1 MTIYRLSAISTESF
15 ISFILVG
22 MKGVLIFGIVFL
34 YLVCSVTCQAQRYS
48 NFHFRKLQV
57 EDGLSENTIY
67 CIVQDRQGFMWFGT
81 KDGLNRYDGNSFKN
95 YHYQPEKKQS
105 LGNNFV
111 RSIAEKSPSHLYIG
125 TDDGLYIMDKI
136 TAAFQKIELS
146 ISGKG
151 TFNSAINALHVD
163 RQGSLWIATMSQ
175 GIWKYNPSTTKITQ
189 LQLKGVTLGQNATW
203 AILQDRSGVIW
214 AATRLGLLRFNNQQ
228 AHFDIVGPLFSEV
241 GDPQF
246 EILSMWE
253 DPKGDLWLGTWSQG
267 LLRYNKQSNEFSR
280 FLNNT
285 SHPYVTH
292 IRALREFRENQ
303 LLVGSDDGLFL
314 FHTETGTSERLDIP
328 YYKHGLSD
336 QNVYSIARD
345 RENAIWI
352 GTYFGGIN
360 YLNTALLSVET
371 FFPDILPGFLSGK
384 AVSQFCEDTK
394 GNLWIAT
401 EDGGI
406 NYYDKKKKQ
415 ISQPIKASYHNTHAL
430 LLDGDHLWIGTFS
443 RGLDR
448 YNLATGQRQN
458 FRHDANN
465 TETINDD
472 CIFSLFKT
480 KKGDLLIGTPAG
492 LSRYD
497 QQKKKFVRIPEV
509 TQFIYDIKED
519 DEGNI
524 WLASYQSGP
533 IKFDL
538 RKQAWVHYSLIRPN
552 DPISSSKLTSIYVDS
567 QHRLLFSSEGKGIFI
582 YDKTKDSF
590 RNIGQAQ
597 GLPNNVIYGI
607 LDDALGN
614 LWLSSN
620 KGIICFHP
628 DNPKNYKL
636 YTTENGFSTNQFNFK
651 ASFKA
656 SDGRFYFGGINGF
669 TSFYPDEISAV
680 KNQAV
685 PNVFIT
691 QIQLLSKHNPNLEKN
706 VQVQLNKNEKIV
718 LTHQFSSFNI
728 SFVSLSFASPSKN
741 QYAYKLEGADDE
753 WTSAGNTKSV
763 SYVNLSPGTY
773 VFHVKASNNDG
784 LWNEKGAAVQ
794 IEILPPLWLSLPAK
808 ITYTLLFVAL
818 CYVCLR
824 YYIMANKRKQAR
836 DLMAFQSEQEQKS
849 FRSKIDF
856 FTNIAHEIRTPL
868 SLITAPL
875 EEIILQ
881 ENEDKETMHNLRI
894 IEKNC
899 ERLTVLINQLLDFR
913 KMDGNGPPLS
923 PESVNLK
930 NLLEDLYDR
939 FRKSVNRNRVRFDLS
954 IPQDQDLIIETDLDA
969 VMKIVSN
976 LLTNATKFAHSYI
989 LINLKRNSDKSFT
1002 ITVSDDGPGIPDDF
1016 KKLVFDPFYQL
1027 NSNKDRSGT
1036 GIGLSLVKH
1045 LTNRLGAEIKIED
1058 MLPRGA
1064 KFIFTIRSMQL
1075 AHEATGPIVEE
1086 LPMILDS
1093 PEYNP
1098 TQILVVDDNPDITA
1112 FISHSL
1118 AVSYHIDIADSA
1130 SKALTMLDNK
1140 VYHLVVSDIMMP
1152 EIDGITFVKRLK
1164 NDINYSHIP
1173 VILLSAKI
1181 QNATKVEGLLSGAD
1195 VFIEKPFSMTFLK
1208 AQISS
1213 LLQNRKYLLENFH
1226 ASPLSSYSSLATN
1239 AHDEAF
1245 LTQLNAEIE
1254 KHLSDEQFNV
1264 ESLVDIFKIS
1274 RSNFQRKLK
1283 AISGTS
1289 PGDYVRN
1296 YRLKR
1301 ACALL
1306 IESDYRINE
1315 VAFLVGFSSASYFT
1329 KAFIKAYNLTP
1340 KEFIQQSRL
1349 QAR

>member
-1 MTIYRLSAISTESF
+1 MKGGLNS
-15 ISFILVG
+15 ILVFLS
-22 MKGVLIFGIVFL
+22 LI
-34 YLVCSVTCQAQRYS
+34 CSITSWAQRYS

-67 CIVQDRQGFMWFGT
+67 CILQDKQGFMWFGT

-95 YHYQPEKKQS
+95 YHYQPDNKQS

-111 RSIAEKSPSHLYIG
+111 RSIAEKSPNHLYIG

-136 TAAFQKIELS
+136 TASFQKIELS
-146 ISGKG
+146 NSHTKTI
-151 TFNSAINALHVD
+151 NSAINALHID
-163 RQGSLWIATMSQ
+163 RQGNLWIATMSQ
-175 GIWKYNPSTTKITQ
+175 GIWKYNPTTNKIVQ
-189 LQLKGVTLGQNATW
+189 LQLRGATLGHNATW
-203 AILQDRSGVIW
+203 TILQDRSGIIW
-214 AATRLGLLRFNNQQ
+214 AATRLGLLRFNEQQ
-228 AHFDIVGPLFSEV
+228 AHFEIVRPLFSEI
-241 GDPQF
+241 GDSQF

-267 LLRYNKQSNEFSR
+267 LLRYNKQSNEFNR
-280 FLNNT
+280 FLHNT
-285 SHPYVTH
+285 TLPYVTH

-314 FHTETGTSERLDIP
+314 FHTETGASERLDIP

-384 AVSQFCEDTK
+384 AVSQFCEDLK

-430 LLDGDHLWIGTFS
+430 LLNGDDLWIGTFS
-443 RGLDR
+443 RGLDC
-448 YNLATGQRQN
+448 YNLKTGQSQN

-465 TETINDD
+465 PETINDD
-472 CIFSLFKT
+472 CIFSLYKT
-480 KKGDLLIGTPAG
+480 KNGDLFVGTPAG
-492 LSRYD
+492 LCRYD
-497 QQKKKFVRIPEV
+497 QYKKKFVRIPEV

-519 DEGNI
+519 EDGNI

-533 IKFDL
+533 IKFDQH
-538 RKQAWVHYSLIRPN
+538 KQAWIHYSIIRPN
-552 DPISSSKLTSIYVDS
+552 DPISSSKLTSIYIDS

-582 YDKTKDSF
+582 YDKIKDNF

-628 DNPKNYKL
+628 DSPKNHKL

-656 SDGRFYFGGINGF
+656 KDGRFYFGGINGF
-669 TSFYPDEISAV
+669 TSFYPNEISTI
-680 KNQAV
+680 KNQTV

-691 QIQLLSKHNPNLEKN
+691 QIQLLNNRNPELEKN
-706 VQVQLNKNEKIV
+706 IQVRLNKHEKIV

-728 SFVSLSFASPSKN
+728 SFVSLSFASPAKN
-741 QYAYKLEGADDE
+741 QYAYKLEGTDDE
-753 WTSAGNTKSV
+753 WTLAGNTKSV

-773 VFHVKASNNDG
+773 IFHVKASNNDG
-784 LWNEKGAAVQ
+784 LWNEKGTAVQ
-794 IEILPPLWLSLPAK
+794 IEILPPLWLSIPAK
-808 ITYTLLFVAL
+808 VTYALLLIAL
-818 CYVCLR
+818 CYVCLW
-824 YYIMANKRKQAR
+824 YYIKASKRKQAQH
-836 DLMAFQSEQEQKS
+836 LLAFQSEQEQKS

-881 ENEDKETMHNLRI
+881 ENGDQETMQNLLI

-913 KMDGNGPPLS
+913 KIDENGQPLS
-923 PESVNLK
+923 PETINLG

-939 FRKSVNRNRVRFDLS
+939 FRKSVLRNRIRLDLF
-954 IPQDQDLIIETDLDA
+954 IPQNQDLTIETDLDA
-969 VMKIVSN
+969 TMKIVSN
-976 LLTNATKFAHSYI
+976 LLTNATKFAYSYI
-989 LINLKRNSDKSFT
+989 MISLEKNLDNSFT

-1045 LTNRLGAEIKIED
+1045 LTNRLGAAIKIED
-1058 MLPRGA
+1058 LLPRGT
-1064 KFIFTIRSMQL
+1064 KFIFTIRNIRPTPEDTSLIIKEPPTVLENQ
-1075 AHEATGPIVEE
+1075 
-1086 LPMILDS
+1086 
-1093 PEYNP
+1093 EYNS
-1098 TQILVVDDNPDITA
+1098 TSILVVDDNPDITA

-1118 AVSYHIDIADSA
+1118 ASSYHIDIADSA
-1130 SKALTMLDNK
+1130 SQALAMLDNC
-1140 VYHLVVSDIMMP
+1140 VYNLVISDIMMP
-1152 EIDGITFVKRLK
+1152 EIDGITFVRRLK

-1195 VFIEKPFSMTFLK
+1195 VFIEKPFSMTILK
-1208 AQISS
+1208 AQITS
-1213 LLQNRKYLLENFH
+1213 LLQNRKYLVENFH
-1226 ASPLSSYSSLATN
+1226 SSPLSSYSSLATN
-1239 AHDEAF
+1239 AHDDAF
-1245 LTQLNAEIE
+1245 LTQLNTEIE

-1301 ACALL
+1301 ACMLL

-1329 KAFIKAYNLTP
+1329 KAFIKAFNLTP

-1349 QAR
+1349 QAK

>member
-1 MTIYRLSAISTESF
+1 
-15 ISFILVG
+15 

>member
-1 MTIYRLSAISTESF
+1 
-15 ISFILVG
+15 
-22 MKGVLIFGIVFL
+22 MKGALIFGIVFL
-34 YLVCSVTCQAQRYS
+34 YLACSVTCQAQRYS

-136 TAAFQKIELS
+136 TASFQKIELS

-175 GIWKYNPSTTKITQ
+175 GIWKYNPSTNKVAQIQ
-189 LQLKGVTLGQNATW
+189 LNGATLGQNAAW

-228 AHFDIVGPLFSEV
+228 AHFDIVAPLFSEV
-241 GDPQF
+241 GDSQF

-267 LLRYNKQSNEFSR
+267 LIRYNKQSNEFSR

-285 SHPYVTH
+285 RHPYVTH
-292 IRALREFRENQ
+292 IRALQEFRENQ

-314 FHTETGTSERLDIP
+314 FHTETGASERLDVP

-465 TETINDD
+465 PETINDD

-480 KKGDLLIGTPAG
+480 KNGDLLIGTPAG

-538 RKQAWVHYSLIRPN
+538 RKQAWIHYSSIRPN

-582 YDKTKDSF
+582 YDKAKDRF

-628 DNPKNYKL
+628 DNPQNYKL

-656 SDGRFYFGGINGF
+656 KDGRFYFGGINGF

-680 KNQAV
+680 KNQTV

-691 QIQLLSKHNPNLEKN
+691 QIQLLNKHNPNLEKDI
-706 VQVQLNKNEKIV
+706 QIQLNKNEKIV

-741 QYAYKLEGADDE
+741 QYAYKLEGADGE
-753 WTSAGNTKSV
+753 WALADNTKSV

-784 LWNEKGAAVQ
+784 LWNEKGTVVQ
-794 IEILPPLWLSLPAK
+794 IEILPPLWRSIPAK
-808 ITYTLLFVAL
+808 ITYAILFIAL

-836 DLMAFQSEQEQKS
+836 HLMAFQSEQEQKS

-875 EEIILQ
+875 EEILLY
-881 ENEDKETMHNLRI
+881 ENADKETMHNLRI

-913 KMDGNGPPLS
+913 KMDENGQPLS
-923 PESVNLK
+923 LEPVNLR
-930 NLLEDLYDR
+930 NLVEDLYDR
-939 FRKSVNRNRVRFDLS
+939 FRKSIHRNKVRFDLS
-954 IPQDQDLIIETDLDA
+954 IPQDHDLIIETDLDA

-976 LLTNATKFAHSYI
+976 LLTNATKFTYSYI
-989 LINLKRNSDKSFT
+989 SIGLEKNADNSFT

-1027 NSNKDRSGT
+1027 STNKDRSGT

-1058 MLPRGA
+1058 MHPRGTR
-1064 KFIFTIRSMQL
+1064 FIFKINNVQL
-1075 AHEATGPIVEE
+1075 SPKVANLNMEE
-1086 LPMILDS
+1086 LPI
-1093 PEYNP
+1093 PPVKQEYNL

-1140 VYHLVVSDIMMP
+1140 VYHLVISDIMMP

-1239 AHDEAF
+1239 AHDEVF

-1301 ACALL
+1301 ACTLL

-1329 KAFIKAYNLTP
+1329 KAFIKAFNLTP

-1349 QAR
+1349 SAK

>member
-1 MTIYRLSAISTESF
+1 
-15 ISFILVG
+15 
-22 MKGVLIFGIVFL
+22 MKGAYIFVLALFYVI
-34 YLVCSVTCQAQRYS
+34 CSARCQAQRYS

-57 EDGLSENTIY
+57 EDGLSENTVY
-67 CIVQDRQGFMWFGT
+67 CILQDQQGFMWFGT
-81 KDGLNRYDGNSFKN
+81 KDGLNRYDGTSFKN
-95 YHYQPEKKQS
+95 YHYQPLKKQS

-111 RSIAEKSPSHLYIG
+111 RSMAEISPGQLYIG
-125 TDDGLYIMDKI
+125 TDDGLYLMDK
-136 TAAFQKIELS
+136 TTEAFQKIELRS
-146 ISGKG
+146 SGHAAVS
-151 TFNSAINALHVD
+151 SAINALQVD
-163 RQGSLWIATMSQ
+163 RRGDLWIATMSQ
-175 GIWKYNPSTTKITQ
+175 GIWTYSPRTRRMEQIPLEGAS
-189 LQLKGVTLGQNATW
+189 LGHNATW
-203 AILQDRSGVIW
+203 ALLQDRSGVIW
-214 AATRLGLLRFNNQQ
+214 AATRLGLLRFNSQQ
-228 AHFDIVGPLFSEV
+228 RHFDAVAPLFSAA

-253 DPKGDLWLGTWSQG
+253 DPKGDLWLGTWSKG

-280 FLNNT
+280 FLNHT
-285 SHPYVTH
+285 SYPYVTH

-314 FHTETGTSERLDIP
+314 FHTGTGTSERLDIP

-336 QNVYSIARD
+336 QNVYSITRD

-384 AVSQFCEDTK
+384 AVSQFCEDPQ

-401 EDGGI
+401 EDGGV

-430 LLDGDHLWIGTFS
+430 LLDGNDLWIGTFS

-448 YNLATGQRQN
+448 YDLRSGRREN
-458 FRHDANN
+458 FRHDAGDP
-465 TETINDD
+465 ETINDD
-472 CIFSLFKT
+472 CIFSLYKT
-480 KKGDLLIGTPAG
+480 KNGDLLIGTPAG

-497 QQKKKFVRIPEV
+497 RYKKKFARIPEV
-509 TQFIYDIKED
+509 SQFIYDIKED

-533 IKFDL
+533 IKFDA
-538 RKQAWVHYSLIRPN
+538 RRQTWIHYSRLMPN
-552 DPISSSKLTSIYVDS
+552 DPISSSKLTSIYIDS

-582 YDKTKDSF
+582 YDKTKDRF
-590 RNIGQAQ
+590 HNIGQAQ

-607 LDDALGN
+607 LDDPQGN

-628 DNPKNYKL
+628 DDPKNYRL

-651 ASFKA
+651 ASFKGR
-656 SDGRFYFGGINGF
+656 DGRFYFGGINGF
-669 TSFYPDEISAV
+669 TSFYPDEISTV
-680 KNQAV
+680 KNQV
-685 PNVFIT
+685 RPPVFIT
-691 QIQLLSKHNPNLEKN
+691 QIQLLNNRDPQVEQDI
-706 VQVQLNKNEKIV
+706 QVQLHRSEKIV
-718 LTHQFSSFNI
+718 LTHRFSSFTI

-741 QYAYKLEGADDE
+741 QYAYKLEGADEE
-753 WTSAGNTKSV
+753 WTMAGNTKSV

-784 LWNEKGAAVQ
+784 LWNETGAAVQ

-808 ITYTLLFVAL
+808 VAYVLLILAL

-824 YYIMANKRKQAR
+824 YYIRANKRKQAR
-836 DLMAFQSEQEQKS
+836 HLLAFQSEQEQKS

-875 EEIILQ
+875 EEIIQQ
-881 ENEDKETMHNLRI
+881 ENSDQETMHNLRI

-913 KMDGNGPPLS
+913 KMDENEQSLH
-923 PESVNLK
+923 PEPVDLG

-939 FRKSVNRNRVRFDLS
+939 FRKSVHRNKVRFDLS
-954 IPQDQDLIIETDLDA
+954 IPRDQALVVETDLDA
-969 VMKIVSN
+969 LIKILSN
-976 LLTNATKFAHSYI
+976 LLTNASKFARSYI
-989 LINLKRNSDKSFT
+989 RVRLDRQPDGTFT
-1002 ITVSDDGPGIPDDF
+1002 ISVSDDGPGIPDEF

-1027 NSNKDRSGT
+1027 SSNQDRGGT

-1058 MLPRGA
+1058 EQPRGSR
-1064 KFIFTIRSMQL
+1064 FIFSLRDMPAPAAETVPQKAEQL
-1075 AHEATGPIVEE
+1075 S
-1086 LPMILDS
+1086 LDS
-1093 PEYNP
+1093 NEPHQ

-1112 FISHSL
+1112 FISHAL
-1118 AVSYHIDIADSA
+1118 APAYHIDIADSA
-1130 SKALTMLDNK
+1130 SQALQMLDNC
-1140 VYHLVVSDIMMP
+1140 VYSLVISDIMMP
-1152 EIDGITFVKRLK
+1152 EMDGITFAKRLK

-1181 QNATKVEGLLSGAD
+1181 QNATKIEGLLSGAD
-1195 VFIEKPFSMTFLK
+1195 VFMEKPFSVAFLK

-1213 LLQNRKYLLENFH
+1213 LLQNRKHLLENFH
-1226 ASPLSSYSSLATN
+1226 ASPLSPYSSLATN
-1239 AHDEAF
+1239 ARDEAF

-1283 AISGTS
+1283 AIAGTS

-1301 ACALL
+1301 ACTLL
-1306 IESDYRINE
+1306 LESDYRINE
-1315 VAFLVGFSSASYFT
+1315 VAFLVGFTSASYFT
-1329 KAFIKAYNLTP
+1329 KAFIKAFNQTP
-1340 KEFIQQSRL
+1340 KEFIQRSR
-1349 QAR
+1349 APAK

>member
-1 MTIYRLSAISTESF
+1 
-15 ISFILVG
+15 

-67 CIVQDRQGFMWFGT
+67 CIVQDQQGFMWFGT

-95 YHYQPEKKQS
+95 YHYQSEKKQS

-136 TAAFQKIELS
+136 TAAFQKVELS

-189 LQLKGVTLGQNATW
+189 LQLKGARLGQNATW

-406 NYYDKKKKQ
+406 NYYDKEKKQ

-691 QIQLLSKHNPNLEKN
+691 QIQLLNKHNPNLEKDI
-706 VQVQLNKNEKIV
+706 QIQLNKNEKIV

-741 QYAYKLEGADDE
+741 QYAHKLEGADDE

-808 ITYTLLFVAL
+808 ITYALLFVAL

-939 FRKSVNRNRVRFDLS
+939 FRKSVHRNRVRFDLS

-1027 NSNKDRSGT
+1027 STNKDRSGT

-1075 AHEATGPIVEE
+1075 AHEATGPIIEE
-1086 LPMILDS
+1086 QPIPLDR
-1093 PEYNP
+1093 PEYNL

-1118 AVSYHIDIADSA
+1118 AVSYHIDIADSG

-1140 VYHLVVSDIMMP
+1140 VYHLVISDIMMP

-1239 AHDEAF
+1239 AHDDAF

-1301 ACALL
+1301 ACTLL

-1329 KAFIKAYNLTP
+1329 KAFIKAFNLTP
-1340 KEFIQQSRL
+1340 KEFIQQSRS

>member
-1 MTIYRLSAISTESF
+1 
-15 ISFILVG
+15 

-189 LQLKGVTLGQNATW
+189 LQLKGARLGQNATW

-691 QIQLLSKHNPNLEKN
+691 QIQLLNKHNPNLEKDI
-706 VQVQLNKNEKIV
+706 QIQLNKNEKIV

-773 VFHVKASNNDG
+773 VFHIKASNNDG

-808 ITYTLLFVAL
+808 ITYALLFVAL

-939 FRKSVNRNRVRFDLS
+939 FRKSVHRNRVRFDLS

-1027 NSNKDRSGT
+1027 STNKDRSGT

-1075 AHEATGPIVEE
+1075 AHEATGPIIEE
-1086 LPMILDS
+1086 QPIPLDR
-1093 PEYNP
+1093 PEYNL

-1118 AVSYHIDIADSA
+1118 AVSYHIDIADSG

-1140 VYHLVVSDIMMP
+1140 VYHLVISDIMMP

-1239 AHDEAF
+1239 AHDDAF

-1301 ACALL
+1301 ACTLL

-1329 KAFIKAYNLTP
+1329 KAFIKAFNLTP

>member
-1 MTIYRLSAISTESF
+1 
-15 ISFILVG
+15 
-22 MKGVLIFGIVFL
+22 MKGALIFGIVFL
-34 YLVCSVTCQAQRYS
+34 YLACSVTCQAQRYS

-136 TAAFQKIELS
+136 TASFQKIELS

-175 GIWKYNPSTTKITQ
+175 GIWKYNPSTNKVAQIQ
-189 LQLKGVTLGQNATW
+189 LNGATLGQNAAW

-228 AHFDIVGPLFSEV
+228 AHFDIVSPLFSEV
-241 GDPQF
+241 GDSQF

-267 LLRYNKQSNEFSR
+267 LIRYNKQSNEFSR

-285 SHPYVTH
+285 RHPYVTH
-292 IRALREFRENQ
+292 IRALQEFRENQ

-314 FHTETGTSERLDIP
+314 FHIETGASERLDVP

-465 TETINDD
+465 PETINDD

-480 KKGDLLIGTPAG
+480 KNGDLLIGTPAG

-538 RKQAWVHYSLIRPN
+538 RKQAWIHYSSIRPN

-582 YDKTKDSF
+582 YDKAKDRF

-628 DNPKNYKL
+628 DSPQNYKL

-656 SDGRFYFGGINGF
+656 KDGRFYFGGINGF

-680 KNQAV
+680 KNQTV

-691 QIQLLSKHNPNLEKN
+691 QIQLLNKHNPNLEKDI
-706 VQVQLNKNEKIV
+706 QIQLNKNEKIV

-741 QYAYKLEGADDE
+741 QYAYKLEGADGE
-753 WTSAGNTKSV
+753 WALADNTKSV

-784 LWNEKGAAVQ
+784 LWNEKGTVVQ
-794 IEILPPLWLSLPAK
+794 IEILPPLWRSIPAK
-808 ITYTLLFVAL
+808 ITYAILFIAL

-836 DLMAFQSEQEQKS
+836 HLMAFQSEQEQKS

-875 EEIILQ
+875 EEILLY
-881 ENEDKETMHNLRI
+881 ENADKETMHNLRI

-913 KMDGNGPPLS
+913 KMDENGQPLS
-923 PESVNLK
+923 LEPVNLR
-930 NLLEDLYDR
+930 NLVEDLYDR
-939 FRKSVNRNRVRFDLS
+939 FRKSIHRNKVRFDLS
-954 IPQDQDLIIETDLDA
+954 IPQDHDLIIETDLDA

-976 LLTNATKFAHSYI
+976 LLTNATKFTYSYI
-989 LINLKRNSDKSFT
+989 SIGLEKNADNSFT

-1027 NSNKDRSGT
+1027 STNKDRSGT

-1058 MLPRGA
+1058 MHPRGTR
-1064 KFIFTIRSMQL
+1064 FIFKINNVQL
-1075 AHEATGPIVEE
+1075 SPKVANLNMEE
-1086 LPMILDS
+1086 LPIS
-1093 PEYNP
+1093 PVKQEYNL

-1140 VYHLVVSDIMMP
+1140 VYHLVISDIMMP

-1239 AHDEAF
+1239 AHDEVF

-1301 ACALL
+1301 ACTLL

-1329 KAFIKAYNLTP
+1329 KAFIKAFNLTP

-1349 QAR
+1349 SAK

>member
-22 MKGVLIFGIVFL
+22 MKGVLIFVIVFL

-189 LQLKGVTLGQNATW
+189 LQLKGARLGQNATW

-314 FHTETGTSERLDIP
+314 FHTETRTSERLDIP

-691 QIQLLSKHNPNLEKN
+691 QIQLLNKHNPNLEKDI
-706 VQVQLNKNEKIV
+706 QIQLNKNEKIV

-773 VFHVKASNNDG
+773 VFHIKASNNDG

-808 ITYTLLFVAL
+808 ITYALLFVAL

-939 FRKSVNRNRVRFDLS
+939 FRKSVHRNRVRFDLS

-1027 NSNKDRSGT
+1027 STNKDRSGT

-1075 AHEATGPIVEE
+1075 AHEATGPIIEE
-1086 LPMILDS
+1086 QPIPLDR
-1093 PEYNP
+1093 PEYNL

-1118 AVSYHIDIADSA
+1118 AVSYHIDIADSG

-1140 VYHLVVSDIMMP
+1140 VYHLVISDIMMP

-1239 AHDEAF
+1239 AHDDAF

-1301 ACALL
+1301 ACTLL

-1329 KAFIKAYNLTP
+1329 KAFIKAFNLTP

>member
-1 MTIYRLSAISTESF
+1 
-15 ISFILVG
+15 
-22 MKGVLIFGIVFL
+22 MKGALIFGIVFL
-34 YLVCSVTCQAQRYS
+34 CLASSVTCQAQRYS

-95 YHYQPEKKQS
+95 YHYQAEKKQS

-111 RSIAEKSPSHLYIG
+111 RSITEKSPSHLYIG

-136 TAAFQKIELS
+136 TASFQKIELS

-175 GIWKYNPSTTKITQ
+175 GIWKYNPSTNKVAQIQ
-189 LQLKGVTLGQNATW
+189 LNGATLGQNATW

-214 AATRLGLLRFNNQQ
+214 AATRLGLLRFNSQQ

-241 GDPQF
+241 GDSQF

-267 LLRYNKQSNEFSR
+267 LIRYNKQSNEFSS
-280 FLNNT
+280 FLNKT

-314 FHTETGTSERLDIP
+314 FHTETGASERLDVP

-448 YNLATGQRQN
+448 YNLVTGQRQN

-465 TETINDD
+465 LQTINDD

-480 KKGDLLIGTPAG
+480 KNGDLLIGTPAG

-538 RKQAWVHYSLIRPN
+538 RKQAWIHYSLMRPN

-582 YDKTKDSF
+582 YDKVKDSF

-651 ASFKA
+651 ASFKGK
-656 SDGRFYFGGINGF
+656 DGRFYFGGINGF

-680 KNQAV
+680 KNQTV

-691 QIQLLSKHNPNLEKN
+691 QIQLLNKHNPNLEKDI
-706 VQVQLNKNEKIV
+706 QVQLNKNEKIV

-741 QYAYKLEGADDE
+741 QYAYKLEGVDDE
-753 WTSAGNTKSV
+753 WTLAGNTKSV

-773 VFHVKASNNDG
+773 VFHVKSSNNDG
-784 LWNEKGAAVQ
+784 LWNEKGTVVQ
-794 IEILPPLWLSLPAK
+794 IEILPPLWRSIPAK
-808 ITYTLLFVAL
+808 ITYAILFIAL

-824 YYIMANKRKQAR
+824 YYIIANKRKQAR
-836 DLMAFQSEQEQKS
+836 HLIAFQSEQEQKS

-875 EEIILQ
+875 EEILLY
-881 ENEDKETMHNLRI
+881 ENGDKETMQNLRI

-913 KMDGNGPPLS
+913 KMDENGQPLS
-923 PESVNLK
+923 PEPVNLR
-930 NLLEDLYDR
+930 NLVEDLYDR
-939 FRKSVNRNRVRFDLS
+939 FRKSIHHNKVRFDLS
-954 IPQDQDLIIETDLDA
+954 IPQERDLIIVTDLDA

-976 LLTNATKFAHSYI
+976 LLTNATKFAYSYVSI
-989 LINLKRNSDKSFT
+989 GLEKNADNSFT

-1027 NSNKDRSGT
+1027 STNKDRSGT

-1058 MLPRGA
+1058 MHPRGTR
-1064 KFIFTIRSMQL
+1064 FIFKINNVQL
-1075 AHEATGPIVEE
+1075 STEVASLNMEEQPI
-1086 LPMILDS
+1086 PLDR
-1093 PEYNP
+1093 PEYNL

-1118 AVSYHIDIADSA
+1118 AVSYHIDIAHSA
-1130 SKALTMLDNK
+1130 STAMTMLDNK
-1140 VYHLVVSDIMMP
+1140 VYHLVISDIMMP

-1195 VFIEKPFSMTFLK
+1195 VFIEKPFSVTFLK

-1239 AHDEAF
+1239 VHDEAF

-1301 ACALL
+1301 ACTLL

-1329 KAFIKAYNLTP
+1329 KAFIKAFNLTP

-1349 QAR
+1349 QSR

>member
-189 LQLKGVTLGQNATW
+189 LQLKGARLGQNATW

-406 NYYDKKKKQ
+406 NYYDKEKKQ

-448 YNLATGQRQN
+448 YNLATCQRQN

-691 QIQLLSKHNPNLEKN
+691 QIQLLNKHNPNLEKDI
-706 VQVQLNKNEKIV
+706 QIQLNKNEKIV

-808 ITYTLLFVAL
+808 ITYALLFVAL

-939 FRKSVNRNRVRFDLS
+939 FRKSVHRNRVRFDLS

-1027 NSNKDRSGT
+1027 STNKDRSGT

-1075 AHEATGPIVEE
+1075 ANEATGPIIEE
-1086 LPMILDS
+1086 QPIPLDR
-1093 PEYNP
+1093 PEYNL

-1140 VYHLVVSDIMMP
+1140 VYHLVISDIMMP

-1239 AHDEAF
+1239 AHDDAF

-1301 ACALL
+1301 ACTLL

-1329 KAFIKAYNLTP
+1329 KAFIKAFNLTP